1 MTIQTAIKQLNK
13 DAEFLGMGL
22 LELLQF
28 IKENPMAQT
37 QATMN
42 AYRVFMGDAKKFF
55 A

>member
-13 DAEFLGMGL
+13 DAQFLGMGL
-22 LELLQF
+22 LEFLQF

-42 AYRVFMGDAKKFF
+42 AYRVFMGDAKKLF

>member
-1 MTIQTAIKQLNK
+1 MKIETAIKQLNK
-13 DAEFLGMGL
+13 DAQFLGMGL

-37 QATMN
+37 QETLT
-42 AYRVFMGDAKKFF
+42 AYRVFMGDARKFF